1 MSIDFKK
8 PADGKYYS
16 RDNVYYVKN
25 ACFEKVRFL
34 RKVKTENGSIITI
47 ESKEEGVISRNDLAF
62 LNDEPAP
69 DGRYRYGF
77 LSVWSFVVENG
88 VIQ

>member
-1 MSIDFKK
+1 
-8 PADGKYYS
+8 
-16 RDNVYYVKN
+16 
-25 ACFEKVRFL
+25 VR
-34 RKVKTENGSIITI
+34 TENGSIITI
-47 ESKEEGVISRNDLAF
+47 ESKEDGVISRNDLAF
-62 LNDEPAP
+62 LDGEPAP